1 MSNVVSPQVPIEVL
15 KKGLKD
21 VKIIEVSKELYRT
34 IESFIAS
41 SSKDKYFWNTGIKHG
56 DVIKFLKPDKWM
68 LKVSLKPE
76 LYLESDKVTC
86 PIRLLSLLNDSR
98 ISICFRYSP
107 INNRIP
113 HIMSL
118 IEIYDINVH
127 EYVEFTIPYEL
138 NSDLMATALYNSQ
151 VLFSFPIYLLDVLDR
166 INHFVD
172 INRYYEVLDN
182 AVKEATA
189 KTSEQA
195 PQEQATC

>member
-68 LKVSLKPE
+68 LKISMRPE
-76 LYLESDKVTC
+76 LYLESDKIVC
-86 PIRLLSLLNDSR
+86 PIRLFSLLSESR
-98 ISICFRYSP
+98 VSVCFRYAP
-107 INNRIP
+107 IEGRIP

-118 IEIYDINVH
+118 VEIYDTDIH

-189 KTSEQA
+189 KAFEQA

>member
-1 MSNVVSPQVPIEVL
+1 LSSVISPQIPIEVL

-34 IESFIAS
+34 VESFIAS
-41 SSKDKYFWNTGIKHG
+41 SNKDKYFWNTGIKNNN
-56 DVIKFLKPDKWM
+56 VVKFLKPDKWM

-76 LYLESDKVTC
+76 LHLESDKIVC
-86 PIRLLSLLNDSR
+86 PIRLFSLLNESKV
-98 ISICFRYSP
+98 SVCFRYAP
-107 INNRIP
+107 IEGRIP

-151 VLFSFPIYLLDVLDR
+151 VLFSFPIYLSDILDR

-189 KTSEQA
+189 KAFEQA